1 MEVMTSPVRNM
12 PSSTQLQNYPEDAQ
26 GFGYQPEWGLY
37 TSSFVFRGDF
47 TNDLKLLQEN
57 YGYKP
62 LQVTQQFD
70 NQVTDRDLGTI
81 ISSIAFRSSDGTVH
95 THRHPGDVDETPEL
109 FQYTPAYYDMTTI
122 RNIIDWFGDS
132 VCRCRIFRQEPG
144 KDLPM
149 HYDFDNERNSFDNS
163 NQTLRV
169 WMQLTPN
176 TDNWMRLMS
185 KTSDI
190 TLRPTAG
197 QAIIFNADWVWHGT
211 VNYVDTPRDCLMLIL
226 KDQNFAMNLGK
237 RFPSHKIEFIDV

>member
-1 MEVMTSPVRNM
+1 MEIMTSPIRNM
-12 PSSTQLQNYPEDAQ
+12 PNSKQLQKYPKDAEE
-26 GFGYQPEWGLY
+26 FGYQPEWGLY
-37 TSSFVFRGDF
+37 TSSFIFKGNF
-47 TNDLKLLQEN
+47 TDDLKLLQEK
-57 YGYKP
+57 YGYNP

-70 NQVTDRDLGTI
+70 NQRADRNIDSI
-81 ISSIAFRSSDGTVH
+81 ITSVAFRSNDGSPH
-95 THRHPGDVDETPEL
+95 NHRHPGDIDETPEL

-149 HYDFDNERNSFDNS
+149 HYDFDNERNHFDNK

-169 WMQLTPN
+169 LIQLTPN
-176 TDNWMRLMS
+176 DDNWMRFMS

-190 TLRPTAG
+190 TLKPVAG

-211 VNYVDTPRDCLMLIL
+211 VNYVDTPRDCLTLLL
-226 KDQNFAMNLGK
+226 KDQNSVMNLGK
-237 RFPSHKIEFIDV
+237 RFPSHKIEFIEV